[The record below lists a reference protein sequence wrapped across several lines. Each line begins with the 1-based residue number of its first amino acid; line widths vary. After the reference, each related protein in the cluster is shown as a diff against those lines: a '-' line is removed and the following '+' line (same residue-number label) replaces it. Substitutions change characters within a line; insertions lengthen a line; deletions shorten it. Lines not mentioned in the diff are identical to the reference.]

1 MMVVRMGHWLLR
13 SEKDASGGRLVGRH
27 GARERGP
34 VGAVDAGSS
43 GCS

>member
-13 SEKDASGGRLVGRH
+13 SEKDALGGRH